1 MELGILPQTNGQQAA
16 QVVQQQAQP
25 QQQQQ
30 VRLIQFDRFLKIIQ
44 QTFLLQNGANGQ
56 QQLVLLQDQ
65 NQLRQTHQQ
74 TQPQQYQI
82 IQVSVD
88 HSIGNIVS
96 LLLNTLIYL
105 FSEMRIA
112 LLFNFN
118 S

>member
-25 QQQQQ
+25 QQQQ
-30 VRLIQFDRFLKIIQ
+30 VRLMQFNKFLKIIQ